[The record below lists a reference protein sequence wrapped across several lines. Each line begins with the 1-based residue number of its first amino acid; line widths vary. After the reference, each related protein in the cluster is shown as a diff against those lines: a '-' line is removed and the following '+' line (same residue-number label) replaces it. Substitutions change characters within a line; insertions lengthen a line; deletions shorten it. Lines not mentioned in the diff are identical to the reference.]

1 MWFAFIISIMNA
13 DHIMNSSRNSLD
25 EVNDQF
31 NHELSKQIAGTLPKG
46 HIYRLGYP
54 GNILLST
61 GFPDLPIE
69 LSSTRLYEKSK
80 QDNHPYEIIDIRNI
94 VLSLQSPLAIFSYG
108 DKEKSQ
114 NVIIELKHKSKYFLV
129 GMFITYYKEIDVI
142 SIRGLFPKDTAEWL
156 NWIIQ
161 GKSLYL
167 NKQKIQ
173 ALIDQQRINLADV
186 AYLDLNLVE
195 SLLETFVNPLQ
206 R

>member
-31 NHELSKQIAGTLPKG
+31 NQELLKQIAGTLPKG

-54 GNILLST
+54 
-61 GFPDLPIE
+61 
-69 LSSTRLYEKSK
+69 
-80 QDNHPYEIIDIRNI
+80 
-94 VLSLQSPLAIFSYG
+94 
-108 DKEKSQ
+108 
-114 NVIIELKHKSKYFLV
+114 
-129 GMFITYYKEIDVI
+129 
-142 SIRGLFPKDTAEWL
+142 
-156 NWIIQ
+156 IQ

>member
-1 MWFAFIISIMNA
+1 MGVGFDIRPLAPF
-13 DHIMNSSRNSLD
+13 
-25 EVNDQF
+25 
-31 NHELSKQIAGTLPKG
+31 LSVLLIFVG
-46 HIYRLGYP
+46 IRYR
-54 GNILLST
+54 
-61 GFPDLPIE
+61 F
-69 LSSTRLYEKSK
+69 
-80 QDNHPYEIIDIRNI
+80 HPYSRASGRLVTENLHFFYVFCNITGIRSIEDIRNIIDIRNI

>member
-31 NHELSKQIAGTLPKG
+31 NYELSKQIAGTLPKG
-46 HIYRLGYP
+46 HI
-54 GNILLST
+54 
-61 GFPDLPIE
+61 